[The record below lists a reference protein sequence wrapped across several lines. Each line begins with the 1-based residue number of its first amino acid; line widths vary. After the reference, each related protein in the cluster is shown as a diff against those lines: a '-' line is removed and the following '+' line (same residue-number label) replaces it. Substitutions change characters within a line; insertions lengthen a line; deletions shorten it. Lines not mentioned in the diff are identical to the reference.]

1 MRGKTASHI
10 MLVWRDH
17 GDNSESPVIR
27 ELKKTTLEA
36 PPLSSLSKMTRS
48 IHHLNVIYLLLIY
61 STNIPISSIIF
72 CFYSVYCLNHCHLD
86 FYFFRYRQHFQ
97 VYLLIQQHFINK
109 SKITHKILNFCL
121 NVL

>member
-1 MRGKTASHI
+1 MRGKIASHI

-48 IHHLNVIYLLLIY
+48 IHHLYAICLHLIPY
-61 STNIPISSIIF
+61 IRMILSNEIS
-72 CFYSVYCLNHCHLD
+72 
-86 FYFFRYRQHFQ
+86 HF
-97 VYLLIQQHFINK
+97 
-109 SKITHKILNFCL
+109 S
-121 NVL
+121 